1 MNNEETINS
10 VLTKNMNR
18 STISF
23 VNNIIN
29 DIRLLQDTVTFD
41 TSNSSE
47 CSLDGIVDMLA
58 EIRGR
63 ISLELDEEERLYHE
77 YKARQNNS

>member
-29 DIRLLQDTVTFD
+29 DIRLLQDTVRFD

-63 ISLELDEEERLYHE
+63 ISLELDEEERLYQE